1 MQVSPYLMFNGR
13 AEEAIEFYKK
23 ALGAKVEALMR
34 FKEAPAEPGMQPD
47 PALAEK
53 VMHAQFHVGATQVMA
68 SDGMCNGGGATV
80 FQGFSLA
87 VQVKDDAEARRR
99 FDALADGGQVQQPL
113 IKTFFASSFG
123 VVADRFGVSWM
134 VVTV

>member
-13 AEEAIEFYKK
+13 AEEAIEFYEK

-47 PALAEK
+47 PSLAEK

-68 SDGMCNGGGATV
+68 SDGMCNGGSAAV

-87 VQVKDDAEARRR
+87 VQVADDAEARRR

-113 IKTFFASSFG
+113 IKTFFSSSFG